1 MRSLGYGLRK
11 LWQREEVKEISNVG
25 GGTGQYQ
32 SVRTKYKVLL
42 KLNTAG
48 KGHIVNENT
57 DNSDL

>member
-11 LWQREEVKEISNVG
+11 PWQREEVKEISSVS
-25 GGTGQYQ
+25 GGTGQYW

-42 KLNTAG
+42 KLNMAG
-48 KGHIVNENT
+48 KVRTVYENT